1 MTAVLLCCALAVALQ
16 CRVYQLDTGLGQD
29 ELFTAVNYVE
39 LDSILD
45 TISHNEVFNNH
56 IGYSLMARLAE
67 AIWGRSEF
75 ALRLPALLCGLL
87 GRVADQEPGP
97 DSRGH
102 ALHAAVIQVA
112 GHGFDEGGLQAV
124 HLPTL
129 GRFTS
134 FSQC

>member
-1 MTAVLLCCALAVALQ
+1 MQEARSAQVAH
-16 CRVYQLDTGLGQD
+16 CGADGASAGL
-29 ELFTAVNYVE
+29 ELVRE
-39 LDSILD
+39 
-45 TISHNEVFNNH
+45 
-56 IGYSLMARLAE
+56 
-67 AIWGRSEF
+67 
-75 ALRLPALLCGLL
+75 LLCGLL